1 MRNDGSTDRI
11 ERNIN
16 RITVEF
22 KLGVIRLLMK
32 YAVFILI
39 ESQWNLNMILIK
51 TNTKLGYILIESQWN
66 LNSSMF
72 NDGSSTL
79 CILIESQWNLNMYT
93 TVGVTNITHIN
104 RITVE
109 FKYAILAYITVSATI
124 LIESQWNL
132 NSVVVDVSA
141 SGAFILIESQW
152 NLNEAWMVCMII
164 EGCILI
170 ESQWNLKIEA
180 RFFLVDTL
188 SYYSG
193 SVVKTKSNI
202 FIMN

>member
-1 MRNDGSTDRI
+1 M
-11 ERNIN
+11 
-16 RITVEF
+16 
-22 KLGVIRLLMK
+22 
-32 YAVFILI
+32 
-39 ESQWNLNMILIK
+39 
-51 TNTKLGYILIESQWN
+51 
-66 LNSSMF
+66 
-72 NDGSSTL
+72 
-79 CILIESQWNLNMYT
+79 
-93 TVGVTNITHIN
+93 
-104 RITVE
+104 E

-152 NLNEAWMVCMII
+152 NL
-164 EGCILI
+164 
-170 ESQWNLKIEA
+170 KIEA

>member
-1 MRNDGSTDRI
+1 M
-11 ERNIN
+11 
-16 RITVEF
+16 
-22 KLGVIRLLMK
+22 
-32 YAVFILI
+32 
-39 ESQWNLNMILIK
+39 
-51 TNTKLGYILIESQWN
+51 
-66 LNSSMF
+66 
-72 NDGSSTL
+72 
-79 CILIESQWNLNMYT
+79 
-93 TVGVTNITHIN
+93 
-104 RITVE
+104 E

-152 NLNEAWMVCMII
+152 NLNERTLLGRAVVC
-164 EGCILI
+164 CILI